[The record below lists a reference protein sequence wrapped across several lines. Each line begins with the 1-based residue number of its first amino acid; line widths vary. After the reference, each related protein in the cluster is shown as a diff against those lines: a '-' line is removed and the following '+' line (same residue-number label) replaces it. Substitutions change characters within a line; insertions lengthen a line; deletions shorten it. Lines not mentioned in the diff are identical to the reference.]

1 MRDGN
6 EKALVGSVHPSP
18 QRLWVGPELSD
29 RQLGQHGLTHTLTAC
44 PGVPP
49 NSLVE
54 LKSFGQRLWV
64 RTPLEDWEPGTALTA
79 WYEVGEVFPL
89 SGIQVE
95 PLPPSFFTT
104 SCLGW
109 GVSIFVTLAFCTAL
123 CVLPYVLLP
132 PLGLALLSFVPVLVF
147 GSFVQV
153 YFQKSV
159 KLSQMAISFFEAIA
173 WLMPLI
179 SIILI
184 IYFPLGWRDWVSDC
198 EEVSEASLAS
208 EVEVD
213 CLGKRAI
220 QAYLMTA
227 FLEELLKY
235 VCVRRILWFPFVADP
250 TALCCYGGC
259 AGLGFAALEN
269 VLYVGTGSLATALLR
284 AGTAVP
290 NHLIYGLLH
299 GAFLSEQRFSLKQRS
314 CPFILTPMLPMI
326 LHGSHNFSI
335 AVCQYVDLRLGLAA
349 MLLVALSAVCTL
361 RVALMRLQWL
371 QFPML
376 NVHELIKAGLVDA
389 PNGCCCC
396 QGVCGW
402 APKTIPPFLIPVES
416 QAGGVLE
423 PTVGEAIQV
432 RGVGTG
438 TFEATADEQ
447 CLVVSSLC
455 ACTAGK
461 WYFETVIG
469 PRTSSYRIGV
479 LQPES
484 GLTHQPGGKEASW
497 GFAAEGVWQGGKL
510 VQQRTV
516 PAHAILGVLL
526 NLDDGLLEFTVD
538 GVATGQ
544 VSIDASAAWLPAWG
558 FAGTLGIRLDGRF
571 AFDPPL
577 GFLPIRRAGLQ
588 DGQALPQV
596 VGILLSDSQS
606 EL

>member
-18 QRLWVGPELSD
+18 ERLWVGPELSD

-64 RTPLEDWEPGTALTA
+64 RTPREDWEPGTALTT

-198 EEVSEASLAS
+198 EEVSEASLGS

-314 CPFILTPMLPMI
+314 CPSFILTPMLPMI

-335 AVCQYVDLRLGLAA
+335 AVRLGLN
-349 MLLVALSAVCTL
+349 
-361 RVALMRLQWL
+361 RWL
-371 QFPML
+371 
-376 NVHELIKAGLVDA
+376 
-389 PNGCCCC
+389 
-396 QGVCGW
+396 
-402 APKTIPPFLIPVES
+402 PKRIRH
-416 QAGGVLE
+416 
-423 PTVGEAIQV
+423 PT
-432 RGVGTG
+432 
-438 TFEATADEQ
+438 
-447 CLVVSSLC
+447 
-455 ACTAGK
+455 
-461 WYFETVIG
+461 
-469 PRTSSYRIGV
+469 
-479 LQPES
+479 
-484 GLTHQPGGKEASW
+484 
-497 GFAAEGVWQGGKL
+497 AEGK
-510 VQQRTV
+510 
-516 PAHAILGVLL
+516 PH
-526 NLDDGLLEFTVD
+526 
-538 GVATGQ
+538 
-544 VSIDASAAWLPAWG
+544 
-558 FAGTLGIRLDGRF
+558 LGITF
-571 AFDPPL
+571 
-577 GFLPIRRAGLQ
+577 
-588 DGQALPQV
+588 
-596 VGILLSDSQS
+596 
-606 EL
+606 